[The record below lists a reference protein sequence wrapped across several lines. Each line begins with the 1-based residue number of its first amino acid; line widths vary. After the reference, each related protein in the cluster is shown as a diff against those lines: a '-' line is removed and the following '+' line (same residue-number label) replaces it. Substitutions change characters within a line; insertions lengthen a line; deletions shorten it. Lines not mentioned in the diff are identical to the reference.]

1 MTQQQILLK
10 YLQHLQPKV
19 EQAIEVLVQ
28 FEELIDLVEA
38 LETVAPLDSLLSE
51 EYQVVTE
58 QAKKAEWV
66 AERVAQLKRELD

>member
-28 FEELIDLVEA
+28 FEELIDLAEA

-66 AERVAQLKRELD
+66 AERIAQLKRELD

>member
-1 MTQQQILLK
+1 
-10 YLQHLQPKV
+10 
-19 EQAIEVLVQ
+19 LVQ
-28 FEELIDLVEA
+28 FEELIDLAEA